1 MNFLDTGPFGKLL
14 TAVDHGILPPEVLS
28 QTLLSPITAL
38 ESAQHTPKLRIMHE
52 HRANL
57 RPLRS
62 RLIRNPGSYE
72 GFLATLSVES
82 PDYYRGMLDAMHAQC
97 VMYPPFLAFHKSRYG
112 KNPPKTI
119 AGSKRFTS
127 DVRDSMQL
135 IISQELPFITSD
147 LDLKKK
153 LSPLLRCQVIH
164 ADLDLNCILG
174 AMQITNLGWL
184 TGDRVGCES
193 PSWS

>member
-1 MNFLDTGPFGKLL
+1 MPHSK
-14 TAVDHGILPPEVLS
+14 IIS
-28 QTLLSPITAL
+28 S
-38 ESAQHTPKLRIMHE
+38 TPKLRIMHE

-62 RLIRNPGSYE
+62 RFIRNPESYE
-72 GFLATLSVES
+72 DFLATLSVES
-82 PDYYRGMLDAMHAQC
+82 PDHYRGVLNAMHARC
-97 VMYPPFLAFHKSRYG
+97 VMYPPFLQFHKSRYG

-147 LDLKKK
+147 VDLKTK
-153 LSPLLRCQVIH
+153 LSPLLQCHVVH

-174 AMQITNLGWL
+174 AMQIANLGWV
-184 TGDRVGCES
+184 TGDRVGC
-193 PSWS
+193 

>member
-38 ESAQHTPKLRIMHE
+38 ESARHTPKLRIMHE

-62 RLIRNPGSYE
+62 RFIRNPGSYE

-174 AMQITNLGWL
+174 AMQTTNLGWL
-184 TGDRVGCES
+184 TGDRVGC
-193 PSWS
+193 